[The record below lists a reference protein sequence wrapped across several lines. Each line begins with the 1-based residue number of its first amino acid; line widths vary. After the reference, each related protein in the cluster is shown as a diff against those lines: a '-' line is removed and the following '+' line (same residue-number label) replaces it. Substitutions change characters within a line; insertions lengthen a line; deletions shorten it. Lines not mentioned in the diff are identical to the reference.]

1 MISAE
6 FNGKIIKAVGG
17 IYYVDALSGVFNG
30 TTVKCSARGIFRK
43 DGISPCAG
51 DNVRVVSDDIT
62 DPVIAEIY
70 DRKNYLVRPPL
81 ANLDGIVFVN
91 SCIEPLP
98 NRFVLDKLVAI
109 ADSKGIEPLI
119 VFTKTDLSEA
129 GDILEVY
136 RSIGITVCLVNNL
149 TGEGAQEVLDFIKGR
164 TTAFV
169 GNSGVGKS
177 SLMNVIFPELSLET
191 AHISKKLGRGRHTT
205 RQVEM
210 FKLAGGYVAD
220 TPGFSTVET
229 ERYCRIPKGELDAAF
244 REFGEYM
251 TECRFANCAHIKEKG
266 CAVREAV
273 EAGKIPQSRYD
284 SYLRMYEEASR
295 INEWE

>member
-1 MISAE
+1 MWVVAE
-6 FNGKIIKAVGG
+6 
-17 IYYVDALSGVFNG
+17 
-30 TTVKCSARGIFRK
+30 
-43 DGISPCAG
+43 
-51 DNVRVVSDDIT
+51 DNT

-70 DRKNYLVRPPL
+70 ERRNYLIRPPL

-109 ADSKGIEPLI
+109 ADSKGIEPLV
-119 VFTKTDLSEA
+119 VFTKIDLKDA
-129 GDILEVY
+129 GELIDIY
-136 RSIGITVCLVNNL
+136 KSIGIGVCLVNNV
-149 TGEGAQEVLDFIKGR
+149 TGDGAESVRSFIQGK

-177 SLMNVIFPELSLET
+177 SLMNVLFPELALET

-210 FKLAGGYVAD
+210 YKLAGGYVAD

-229 ERYCRIPKGELDAAF
+229 ERYCRIPKGELDMAF
-244 REFGEYM
+244 REFGEFM
-251 TECRFANCAHIKEKG
+251 TECQFADCAHVKEKG
-266 CAVREAV
+266 CAVRQAV
-273 EAGKIPQSRYD
+273 DDGKIPRSRYE
-284 SYLRMYEEASR
+284 SYLRMYEEAGK

>member
-1 MISAE
+1 MKGE
-6 FNGKIIKAVGG
+6 
-17 IYYVDALSGVFNG
+17 
-30 TTVKCSARGIFRK
+30 TVKCSARGIFRK

-51 DNVRVVSDDIT
+51 DNVRVVTEENSE
-62 DPVIAEIY
+62 PVIAEIY
-70 DRKNYLVRPPL
+70 DRKNWLVRPPL

-91 SCIEPLP
+91 SCAEPLP

-119 VFTKTDLSEA
+119 VFTKIDLKDADELIA
-129 GDILEVY
+129 TY
-136 RSIGITVCLVNNL
+136 RAIGIEVSLVNNI
-149 TGEGAQEVLDFIKGR
+149 TGEGAQRVLDFISGR

-177 SLMNVIFPELSLET
+177 SLMNVLFPELSLET

-210 FKLAGGYVAD
+210 YKLAGGYVAD
-220 TPGFSTVET
+220 TPGFSSVET
-229 ERYCRIPKGELDAAF
+229 ERYCRIPKGELDLAF
-244 REFGEYM
+244 REFAEHI
-251 TECRFANCAHIKEKG
+251 TQCQFADCAHIKEKG
-266 CAVREAV
+266 CAVRSAV
-273 EAGKIPQSRYD
+273 EQGKIPQSRYD
-284 SYLRMYEEASR
+284 SYLRMYEEASK

>member
-1 MISAE
+1 MQE
-6 FNGKIIKAVGG
+6 
-17 IYYVDALSGVFNG
+17 
-30 TTVKCSARGIFRK
+30 
-43 DGISPCAG
+43 
-51 DNVRVVSDDIT
+51 DNT

-70 DRKNYLVRPPL
+70 DRRNYLIRPPL

-98 NRFVLDKLVAI
+98 NRYVLDKLVAI
-109 ADSKGIEPLI
+109 ADSKSIEPFI
-119 VFTKTDLSEA
+119 VFTKIDLKDADEL
-129 GDILEVY
+129 IEVY
-136 RSIGITVCLVNNL
+136 RSIGIEVCCVNNV
-149 TGEGAQEVLDFIKGR
+149 TGEGAERVLEFVSGK

-177 SLMNVIFPELSLET
+177 SLLNVLFPELELET

-210 FKLAGGYVAD
+210 YKLAGGYIAD

-244 REFGEYM
+244 REFGEFM
-251 TECRFANCAHIKEKG
+251 TECQFKNCAHIKEKG
-266 CAVREAV
+266 CAVREALKQ
-273 EAGKIPQSRYD
+273 GKIPASRYE
-284 SYLRMYEEASR
+284 SYLRMYEEASK
-295 INEWE
+295 INDWE